1 MDSAH
6 CATDPLRL
14 KPNQNV
20 DEIQKLKA
28 EMSKMKED
36 YERKIQVLNYEY
48 QIKVLEFEKTLSEK
62 DNIIQTMKHQR
73 EIEKLKMEQKEF
85 EVKSKIT
92 VNGDENEGKS
102 KLMTLEREVQRLQN
116 EVARFQE
123 CDNKIIL
130 NDAKLAMID
139 AKVVEINNRSV
150 EKDNKIIQLK
160 TKIDGFENKLAA
172 MNTDIIQKMEAKLE
186 KDDLV
191 VIQRK
196 MIEVEEKM
204 QETDGDIVKRLTE
217 LEEQS
222 QKSLW
227 ELETEVKKMRT
238 SIDKLSE
245 MESLVW
251 GAGKFME
258 GLVVKKLNP
267 SPSYKQWYEH
277 ISSFMTNVKLYY
289 DNAKYFFCRKEMDK
303 RYCQTMFAS
312 ERMKC
317 GWARSAIV
325 VDEFHGDL
333 WKKGKVWLLHPTDQS
348 KKLEISKLGTCT
360 NYDKWYKGNVDD
372 HFYYGNKNSVI
383 IFGMI
388 KL

>member
-6 CATDPLRL
+6 CATYPLRL
-14 KPNQNV
+14 KPNQNG
-20 DEIQKLKA
+20 DQIQKLKA
-28 EMSKMKED
+28 EMTKMKED
-36 YERKIQVLNYEY
+36 YERKIQVLSYDH

-85 EVKSKIT
+85 EVKSKMT
-92 VNGDENEGKS
+92 YYGDENEGKS
-102 KLMTLEREVQRLQN
+102 KFQTFEKEVERLQN

-123 CDNKIIL
+123 FDNKITL
-130 NDAKLAMID
+130 NDVKLAMID
-139 AKVVEINNRSV
+139 AKIVEVKNHSV
-150 EKDNKIIQLK
+150 EKDKKIIQLK

-172 MNTDIIQKMEAKLE
+172 MKTDIIQKMEAK
-186 KDDLV
+186 DDLV
-191 VIQRK
+191 AIQRK

-204 QETDGDIVKRLTE
+204 QKTDGDIVKRLTE
-217 LEEQS
+217 LEKKS
-222 QKSLW
+222 QKSL
-227 ELETEVKKMRT
+227 LKIETKVKDMMRT
-238 SIDKLSE
+238 SIDELPE

-267 SPSYKQWYEH
+267 SVSYKQWYEH
-277 ISSFMTNVKLYY
+277 ISSFMTNGKLYF
-289 DNAKYFFCRKEMDK
+289 DNAKYFFYRKEIGQ
-303 RYCQTMFAS
+303 RFCGITFVS
-312 ERMKC
+312 ESIKFG
-317 GWARSAIV
+317 GWGGHVIA

-333 WKKGKVWLLHPTDQS
+333 WKRGKVWLLHPTDQS
-348 KKLEISKLGTCT
+348 KTMEIPQKATYT
-360 NYDKWYKGNVDD
+360 NNDQWYKGNVDG

-388 KL
+388 M